1 MMPCFERMIGSEVD
15 LFFTE
20 RVFNIFFKSVQRSI
34 DYARAN
40 PGEEGVLAALG
51 LLCYTEV
58 LGGFINSSWEPGMGQ
73 CNFNAFFDKLGS
85 EYKEFRKG
93 LPSGNAYDLLRCG
106 LAHEGA
112 TKEPCRIRTLKSSE
126 TCGVWKNSPGEGYVF
141 SVEKYFEDFKDVSWK
156 LYEDLIARANPE
168 LPKRKPRP
176 RP

>member
-1 MMPCFERMIGSEVD
+1 MTMIGSEAD

-20 RVFNIFFKSVQRSI
+20 RVFNIFFRSVQRSI

-58 LGGFINSSWEPGMGQ
+58 LGGFINGSWELGMGRR
-73 CNFNAFFDKLGS
+73 NFNALFDMLGS
-85 EYKEFRKG
+85 EYEVFRKG
-93 LPSGNAYDLLRCG
+93 LPSENAYDLLRCG

-112 TKEPCRIRTLKSSE
+112 TKEPCRIRTLKGSE
-126 TCGVWKNSPGEGYVF
+126 TCGVWKCTPGEGYVF
-141 SVEKYFEDFKDVSWK
+141 SVEKYFEDFKRASWK
-156 LYEDLIARANPE
+156 LYEDLMAHANPE
-168 LPKRKPRP
+168 LPKRKPRV